1 MDLVLKFGM
10 LPEQKFLVPGVLKVL
25 EQDPVL
31 AADLRFLDL
40 LLNLFGLESEKLVV
54 CVFSPLPYIPHSS
67 CQTFLSPHF
76 CTDWLSRLGIGNQ
89 VGSTTD
95 HLKLLPKQHTERL
108 KYNEGRAH
116 REVAKRGCW
125 INLVHTERARTG
137 KLPRRDKLLVR
148 SQVHS
153 YALG

>member
-54 CVFSPLPYIPHSS
+54 RVFSPLPYYPLSF

-76 CTDWLSRLGIGNQ
+76 RTDWLSPLGIGNQ

-95 HLKLLPKQHTERL
+95 LL
-108 KYNEGRAH
+108 
-116 REVAKRGCW
+116 
-125 INLVHTERARTG
+125 
-137 KLPRRDKLLVR
+137 
-148 SQVHS
+148 
-153 YALG
+153 